1 MKVKMIA
8 RQGVARMLMVLAKRA
23 WRSKRVAEE
32 VSAFSIVLLAIAAM
46 GDSLLFCGAALL
58 MAGAAMEHMLNIK

>member
-1 MKVKMIA
+1 
-8 RQGVARMLMVLAKRA
+8 MLMVLAKRA